1 MKRIAT
7 ILLIICTLS
16 SALCRA
22 ESSGITHNFNSL
34 VSKGELTFPYRPS
47 DSSVGVTDLVTYTG
61 SGSPNKG
68 GFGYSSAYCIILPKD
83 GVIQTSPAIS
93 GLKRVQ
99 LMHTLGKAP
108 EDVRIYI
115 STDNSSWTEIT
126 SSAKFSSSDIDAPMP
141 SRGDYYLKIVNE
153 NAATINFL
161 SFQYTIEPC
170 HCLRVVSE

>member
-16 SALCRA
+16 SAFCRA
-22 ESSGITHNFNSL
+22 ESSGIVHDFNDL
-34 VSKGELTFPYRPS
+34 VSKSQLTFPSGYT
-47 DSSVGVTDLVTYTG
+47 VGVTDLVTYTG
-61 SGSPNKG
+61 SSGG
-68 GFGYSSAYCIILPKD
+68 GFGLYYSAFCITLPKN
-83 GVIQTSPAIS
+83 GVIQTSPA
-93 GLKRVQ
+93 LPDMKRVQ

-108 EDVRIYI
+108 GDVRIYI

>member
-16 SALCRA
+16 SAFCRA
-22 ESSGITHNFNSL
+22 ESSGIVHDFNDL
-34 VSKGELTFPYRPS
+34 VSKSQLTFPSGYT
-47 DSSVGVTDLVTYTG
+47 VGVTDLVTYTG
-61 SGSPNKG
+61 SSGG
-68 GFGYSSAYCIILPKD
+68 GFGLDGTPPYAKYCIALPKD
-83 GVIQTSPAIS
+83 GIIQTSPAIS

-99 LMHTLGKAP
+99 LMHTLGKTP
-108 EDVRIYI
+108 ENVKIYI

-126 SSAKFSSSDIDAPMP
+126 SSVVFRSTDIDALMP

-153 NAATINFL
+153 SGAEIKFL
-161 SFQYTIEPC
+161 SFQYVIEPC